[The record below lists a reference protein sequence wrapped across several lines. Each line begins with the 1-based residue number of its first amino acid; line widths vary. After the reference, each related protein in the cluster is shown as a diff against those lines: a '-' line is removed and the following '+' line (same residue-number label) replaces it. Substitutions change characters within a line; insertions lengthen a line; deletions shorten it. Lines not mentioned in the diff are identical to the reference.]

1 MEADKVLGQRIVRA
15 ICYKH
20 LQENL
25 TSKYGVGLKAL
36 FWSLA
41 RAKIQHVFDKIL
53 GEIRA
58 IKPTAAAYLEA
69 TVSTLLLLRYNLEL
83 ISIELPTVDC
93 SLLPRS
99 PLRPSL

>member
-69 TVSTLLLLRYNLEL
+69 TNYQQWTVLYFRGRRFDHLCSN
-83 ISIELPTVDC
+83 ISEIDE
-93 SLLPRS
+93 
-99 PLRPSL
+99 